1 MAKVRIQARSGD
13 VDDVIETS
21 DEHPHQKQVKHAGAV
36 EILARVWKRE
46 GFTGWYQ
53 VCRIT
58 SSAMLLVIQWTHI
71 AGNASSNYKSG
82 VITSTSLHV
91 KRAVRALGSCH
102 HDHHCTT
109 PIEADSMRD
118 SIIVPVIYI

>member
-58 SSAMLLVIQWTHI
+58 SSAMLLVIQWARYRRECKLKLQKRCYHKHF
-71 AGNASSNYKSG
+71 SSCQKSSS
-82 VITSTSLHV
+82 STGLLPS
-91 KRAVRALGSCH
+91 
-102 HDHHCTT
+102 
-109 PIEADSMRD
+109 
-118 SIIVPVIYI
+118 